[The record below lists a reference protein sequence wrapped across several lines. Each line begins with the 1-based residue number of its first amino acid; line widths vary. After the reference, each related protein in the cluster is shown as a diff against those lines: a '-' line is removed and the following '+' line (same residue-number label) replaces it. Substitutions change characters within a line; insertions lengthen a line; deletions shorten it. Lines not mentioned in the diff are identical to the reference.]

1 MSFDYLNVKVFF
13 PVCLHVILPVVDLQ
27 RYYEIY
33 KELTAINLRDILFNF
48 QQDFVAFGIP
58 SHTILLMNSNF
69 IMAWTKMIPFLYCIE
84 GCNRVQLSFEQ
95 G

>member
-1 MSFDYLNVKVFF
+1 MSCDYLNVKVFF
-13 PVCLHVILPVVDLQ
+13 PVCLHVILPVVDL

-69 IMAWTKMIPFLYCIE
+69 IMA
-84 GCNRVQLSFEQ
+84 
-95 G
+95 